1 MSVEAR
7 TGREH
12 QLYEDGCRL
21 VAGCVPYRL
30 KAGADLSQLTATRV
44 ASVEDNIEVLMI
56 SSPNRKDLVFPKGG
70 WEKDETKREAAYREA
85 LEEAGIKGTIHKLLG
100 IWESRSKSS
109 EISRNP
115 LGTCK
120 CHFFAMEVKEELDS
134 WPEQAYHERRWLS
147 VGEARELCRYP
158 WMREALQRCVEFL
171 ETQTTPASELSSCAK
186 KPKFME
192 NILSTGAKPS
202 PPNCMDNVLSNG
214 TVLCSSS

>member
-21 VAGCVPYRL
+21 VAGGGSFSTNSDESP
-30 KAGADLSQLTATRV
+30 
-44 ASVEDNIEVLMI
+44 SVEDNIEVLMI
-56 SSPNRKDLVFPKGG
+56 SSPNRKDLGG

-85 LEEAGIKGTIHKLLG
+85 LEEAGIKGTIH
-100 IWESRSKSS
+100 EQEQRDQP
-109 EISRNP
+109 NP